1 MEYFIYISIFIGV
14 LMESNISYSRNE
26 RYGALGGIL
35 FGHFSDGYDL
45 VLISY
50 LFIPMSIHF
59 HTGIANLA
67 LAMTISLVFS
77 AFGGIIFGWFADKFG
92 RKKGLMLSLAIFG
105 LATLLTAAINSLWQL
120 YLLRA
125 IEGLGIG
132 GEWGIGFAQITEVWS
147 PKTRATGG
155 GVLQAVF
162 IIGSI
167 TGAFTA
173 GFTLAHYGP
182 DLGWRYAFVIAGVVA
197 LIGIA
202 VVQFIMPESKFWKD
216 YDHKR
221 KKGELPPGYDIRSP
235 INQIFSKK
243 VRRWTLFSL
252 LIGGANL
259 FIYFSYASFMPTLLH
274 GVMKIPLADYTYMLV
289 LGQAIA
295 VPFYWINGFLADK
308 FGRKSSAIGYG
319 ILYIIAVISFMV
331 ANIMRSPYIAVA
343 TFPLFYAYTFV
354 SIGQGVS
361 GEYGV
366 WYSEHFPTKMR
377 STATNFGYMV
387 GRGFAGGL
395 APIVIPLIAGS
406 IGGFEQYGIAMS
418 IAMLVGVI
426 VQFIGFFGLRET
438 KGTEV
443 TTL

>member
-1 MEYFIYISIFIGV
+1 MPT
-14 LMESNISYSRNE
+14 LMESNISYTRNE

-50 LFIPMSIHF
+50 LFFPMAHEF
-59 HTGIANLA
+59 HTGIPQIALA
-67 LAMTISLVFS
+67 LTISLVFS
-77 AFGGIIFGWFADKFG
+77 ALGGVVFGWFADRFG
-92 RKKGLMLSLAIFG
+92 RKKGLILSLAIFG
-105 LATLLTAAINSLWQL
+105 LSTLLTAGINSLWQL

-125 IEGLGIG
+125 IEGIGIG

-155 GVLQAVF
+155 GILQAVF

-173 GFTLAHYGP
+173 GYTLQAYGFS
-182 DLGWRYAFVIAGVVA
+182 LGWRYAFVIAGVVA

-202 VVQFIMPESKFWKD
+202 VVQLIMPESKFWKD
-216 YDHKR
+216 YDSKR
-221 KKGELPPGYDIRSP
+221 RKGELPKDYDIRSP
-235 INQIFSKK
+235 LIQIFSKK

-259 FIYFSYASFMPTLLH
+259 FIYFSYASFMPTLL
-274 GVMKIPLADYTYMLV
+274 GTLSVPIADYTLILV

-295 VPFYWINGFLADK
+295 VPFYWLNGYFADR

-319 ILYIIAVISFMV
+319 IIYIIAVVSFMGANVLKTPYLMLV
-331 ANIMRSPYIAVA
+331 A
-343 TFPLFYAYTFV
+343 FPLFYTYTFV

-395 APIVIPLIAGS
+395 APIVIPLIAAS
-406 IGGFEQYGIAMS
+406 LGGLSHLGIAMS

-426 VQFIGFFGLRET
+426 VQFIGFFGLKET